1 MASVH
6 GNQSILAKARETN
19 PLPYVI
25 TYMSVASPTAGH
37 LSIVYQQ
44 ETDTSEVGVHQ
55 LLTCCSLVPTRWL
68 AICI

>member
-6 GNQSILAKARETN
+6 GNQSILAKATETN
-19 PLPYVI
+19 PCP
-25 TYMSVASPTAGH
+25 MSVASPTAGH
-37 LSIVYQQ
+37 LSVVYQQ

-55 LLTCCSLVPTRWL
+55 LLTCCSLLPTRWL